1 MTLYQYHQPIRTV
14 FTLSNMPSTPTN
26 TAASQGTSV
35 TTGAT
40 PHEATAWTEIFT
52 AAQVTSD
59 IHELF
64 LAIVDSAA
72 AATQTDAMIDL
83 AVGEAGSEV
92 AFLTNYLAGWN
103 PNGASPSQD
112 DDRMRIHVRKGQR
125 ISFRAR
131 SLQTSK
137 AINVVLSVLGY
148 DRKPDDCFRGIDVLG
163 GNAAAS
169 QGTSVTPG
177 NSGAWGNWASIG
189 SATSRVYHGV
199 KPLVQGTLTNTTT
212 ASAAYYFQIGASS
225 AVLANQP
232 RWRFSATTAE
242 LVMGPNPN
250 AFHRVS
256 VPIGT
261 QLQMRGTGSTTA
273 NTFDCAI
280 LAGYF

>member
-1 MTLYQYHQPIRTV
+1 MTLQQYQKPLLTV
-14 FTLSNMPSTPTN
+14 FSLSNMPATPTN
-26 TAASQGTSV
+26 TAASMGTSV

-40 PHEATAWTEIFT
+40 PHAATAWTEIFT
-52 AAQVTSD
+52 AAQITSD

-64 LAIVDSAA
+64 IAIAESGAS
-72 AATQTDAMIDL
+72 ATQTDCMIDL

-92 AFLTNYLAGWN
+92 AFLTNYTGGWN
-103 PNGASPSQD
+103 PNGATSQTE
-112 DDRMRIHVRKGQR
+112 DDRLRIHVRKGQR

-177 NSGAWGNWASIG
+177 NSGAWGSWTSIG
-189 SATSRVYHGV
+189 STTTRVYHGV
-199 KPLVQGTLTNTTT
+199 KPHVQGTLANNAT
-212 ASAAYYFQIGASS
+212 SSQPYYFRIGVGD

-232 RWRFSATTAE
+232 TWRFVATSAE
-242 LVMGPNPN
+242 LIMGPSPN
-250 AFHRVS
+250 AFQRVRIAS
-256 VPIGT
+256 GV
-261 QLQMRGTGSTTA
+261 QLQMSGKGGSTS
-273 NTFDCAI
+273 NTFDCEI
-280 LAGYF
+280 LAGYL